1 MTKTTAGIA
10 TQGLDDIAVAMTA
23 MQRSSNCGQRIS
35 EVKLLEVT
43 LVNKMLPISIHK
55 RCMGEDH
62 PGTQYPWKSD
72 SKFGLYRMEKVRNVR
87 LNNKIKIPAGLLSKN
102 CTNVLSTAE
111 NIWL

>member
-23 MQRSSNCGQRIS
+23 MQRSSNCGQRIL
-35 EVKLLEVT
+35 EVKLLE
-43 LVNKMLPISIHK
+43 VNKMLPISIHK

-72 SKFGLYRMEKVRNVR
+72 SKFGLYRMEKVRNVW
-87 LNNKIKIPAGLLSKN
+87 LNNKIKYLQDYCQRI
-102 CTNVLSTAE
+102 VQMF
-111 NIWL
+111 